1 MRAVYATAT
10 TTVALPTGIAV
21 SVQAGTHWSA
31 EDPVVRAH
39 PELFS
44 DDPRHGMLFS
54 RPLAPGDYPGADES
68 PVEQA
73 TAGPGEKRTTRR
85 G

>member
-1 MRAVYATAT
+1 MRAVFAKST
-10 TTVALPTGIAV
+10 TSVPLPDGGMV
-21 SVQAGTHWSA
+21 SVMAGTHWSA
-31 EDPVVRAH
+31 EDPVVRTH
-39 PELFS
+39 PDLFS

-54 RPLAPGDYPGADES
+54 RPLAPNDYPGADES

-73 TAGPGEKRTTRR
+73 TAGPGEKRATRR